1 MQRTGACNAFKTFF
15 FKEFAIQTPIPAS
28 EIIAELEEENIFP
41 GIDLKPFGYNK
52 MLLIAVTEKKTKSD
66 LDELVEKLK
75 KFSQ

>member
-1 MQRTGACNAFKTFF
+1 
-15 FKEFAIQTPIPAS
+15 
-28 EIIAELEEENIFP
+28 LEEENIFP